1 MVEDLN
7 IVVGGEA
14 GQGVQSV
21 GSVLA
26 RSLLRGGYEIFADQ
40 DFESRIRGGHSFTRV
55 RASKKPV
62 ASALEPIDIL
72 VALNAETIDIHRKQV
87 QPGGI
92 QVYDGAKDGGKPGD
106 GIISINIPFEKLAVD
121 ASGNVLMTNTV
132 AAGATLGLLDYDFE
146 LFASVLRQ
154 EYGRHGDKVV
164 EANIKAGQAG
174 YSYGILNRPAVF
186 KTRLKAGK
194 SSGKM
199 LVTGHEALALGVL
212 AAGCKFVAG
221 YPMTPTTPILEF
233 LADKGREFGL
243 HVIQAEDEISAANMV
258 VGAAYTGVRA
268 MTATSG
274 GGFCLMVEAL
284 SLAGMTETPMVVVLG
299 QRVGPAIGL
308 PTRTEQGELLF
319 ALHAGHGE
327 FPRAILAPANAEE
340 AFWAAIK
347 AFNLAEKY
355 QSPVI
360 ILTDHDLGNSSYTI
374 KRPDLSMVTI
384 DRGDVLTDEEAE
396 KATDYKRYAYSKSG
410 ISPRAFPGQGKA
422 LVVSDSDEHNEHGHI
437 IEDAETRIAMMDK
450 RMRKNAGL
458 QREIR
463 GPIIH
468 HRDNPKYNL
477 IGWGS
482 TLGAIGE
489 AACQLELLGINACVI
504 HLNELWPF
512 PSEALEK
519 ALAGVSKNIVI
530 ENNYTGQLEKLIR
543 SETGIAVDGHI
554 HKYDGRAFT
563 AEYIVS
569 VLEKEMAND

>member
-1 MVEDLN
+1 MADDLN

-26 RSLLRGGYEIFADQ
+26 RSLLHGGYEVFADQ
-40 DFESRIRGGHSFTRV
+40 DFESRIRGGHSFTRI
-55 RASKKPV
+55 RASKTPV
-62 ASALEPIDIL
+62 ASALDPIDIL
-72 VALNAETIDIHRKQV
+72 VALNTETIDIHGRRL
-87 QPGGI
+87 QPGG
-92 QVYDGAKDGGKPGD
+92 VVLYDATKT
-106 GIISINIPFEKLAVD
+106 GIKLRDSKIALDIPIEKIAMD
-121 ASGNVLMTNTV
+121 TSGNVLMANTV
-132 AAGATLGLLDYDFE
+132 AAGATLGLLDYNFE
-146 LFASVLRQ
+146 VFTAVLRN
-154 EYGRHGDKVV
+154 EYGRHGDQVV
-164 EANIKAGQAG
+164 DSNIKAGRAG
-174 YSYGILNRPAVF
+174 YDYGVQYRPEGF
-186 KTRLKAGK
+186 NTRLKAGK
-194 SSGKM
+194 PSGKM
-199 LVTGHEALALGVL
+199 LLTGHEGLALGAL

-243 HVIQAEDEISAANMV
+243 HVVQAEDEISAANMV

-299 QRVGPAIGL
+299 QRSGPAIGL

-327 FPRAILAPANAEE
+327 FPRAILAPADAEG
-340 AFWAAIK
+340 AFWAAVK

-374 KRPDLSMVTI
+374 KKPDLTKVVI
-384 DRGDVLTDEEAE
+384 DRGEILTDEEAE
-396 KATDYKRYAYSKSG
+396 KTTDYERYAFTRSG
-410 ISPRAFPGQGKA
+410 ISPRAFPGQGRA
-422 LVVSDSDEHNEHGHI
+422 LVVADSDEHNEHGHI
-437 IEDAETRIAMMDK
+437 IEDAETRRKMMDK
-450 RMRKNAGL
+450 RMRKNVGL
-458 QREIR
+458 EREIK
-463 GPIIH
+463 GPVIH
-468 HRDNPKYNL
+468 HRKNPKYNL

-482 TLGAIGE
+482 TLGAIRE
-489 AACQLELLGINACVI
+489 AACQLETLGINACVI
-504 HLNELWPF
+504 HFNELWPF
-512 PSEALEK
+512 PAAALGR
-519 ALAGVSKNIVI
+519 ALAGVAKNVVI

-543 SETGIAVDGHI
+543 SETGIEIDGHI

-563 AEYIVS
+563 AEYIVNA
-569 VLEKEMAND
+569 LEKEAV

>member
-1 MVEDLN
+1 MADDL
-7 IVVGGEA
+7 IVLIGGEA

-26 RSLLRGGYEIFADQ
+26 KSLLRGGYEIFVDQ

-55 RASKKPV
+55 RASKHPI
-62 ASALEPIDIL
+62 ASALDPIDIL
-72 VALNAETIDIHRKQV
+72 VALNAQTIDVHRKQL
-87 QPGGI
+87 QPGGTLVFDSAKI
-92 QVYDGAKDGGKPGD
+92 GAKPGD
-106 GIISINIPFEKLAVD
+106 GIITLDIPLEKIALDTSSSA
-121 ASGNVLMTNTV
+121 LMINTV
-132 AAGATLGLLDYDFE
+132 AAGATLGLLDYNFE
-146 LFASVLRQ
+146 LLAEVLKQ

-164 EANIKAGQAG
+164 QDNIKAGQAG
-174 YSYGILNRPAVF
+174 YDFGAQQRPTGF
-186 KTRLKAGK
+186 RLRLKASK
-194 SSGKM
+194 ASGKM
-199 LVTGHEALALGVL
+199 LVTGHEALALGAL

-243 HVIQAEDEISAANMV
+243 HVVQAEDEISAANMV
-258 VGAAYTGVRA
+258 VGAGYTGVRA

-319 ALHAGHGE
+319 AINAGHGE
-327 FPRAILAPANAEE
+327 FPRAVLAPADAEG
-340 AFWAAIK
+340 AFWAAVK

-374 KRPDLSMVTI
+374 KKPDLSKVII
-384 DRGDVLTDEEAE
+384 DRGDILTDEQAE
-396 KATDYKRYAYSKSG
+396 KETDYKRYAFTKSG
-410 ISPRAFPGQGKA
+410 VSPRAFPGQGRA
-422 LVVSDSDEHNEHGHI
+422 LVVADSDEHNESGHI
-437 IEDAETRIAMMDK
+437 IEDAETRTRMMNK
-450 RMRKNAGL
+450 RMHKNVGL
-458 QREIR
+458 EREIK

-468 HRDNPKYNL
+468 HRNNAKFNL

-489 AACQLELLGINACVI
+489 AACQLETLGINACVVHI
-504 HLNELWPF
+504 NEVWPF
-512 PSEALEK
+512 PGEALGK
-519 ALAGVSKNIVI
+519 ALAGVPKNIVI

-543 SETGIAVDGHI
+543 SETGIAVDGRI
-554 HKYDGRAFT
+554 HKYNGRAFT
-563 AEYIVS
+563 AEEIVS
-569 VLEKEMAND
+569 ALEKET

>member
-1 MVEDLN
+1 MADDLN
-7 IVVGGEA
+7 IMIGGEA

-55 RASKKPV
+55 RASKNPV

-72 VALNAETIDIHRKQV
+72 VALNAETIEIHRKALL
-87 QPGGI
+87 PGGTLI
-92 QVYDGAKDGGKPGD
+92 YDGAKTGGKPHD
-106 GIISINIPFEKLAVD
+106 GIISLDIPLEKIALD
-121 ASGNVLMTNTV
+121 TSGNILMTNTV

-146 LFASVLRQ
+146 VMAEVLRQ
-154 EYGRHGDKVV
+154 EYGRHGEKVV
-164 EANIKAGQAG
+164 EDNVKAGKAG
-174 YSYGILNRPAVF
+174 HDYGNQNRPAGF
-186 KTRLKAGK
+186 RLRLKAGK
-194 SSGKM
+194 TSGKM

-233 LADKGREFGL
+233 LADKGREYGL
-243 HVIQAEDEISAANMV
+243 HVVQAEDEISAANMV

-299 QRVGPAIGL
+299 QRSGPAIGL

-319 ALHAGHGE
+319 TINSGHGE
-327 FPRAILAPANAEE
+327 FPRAVLAPTDAES
-340 AFWAAIK
+340 AFWAAVK

-360 ILTDHDLGNSSYTI
+360 ILTDHDLGNSSYTMKI
-374 KRPDLSMVTI
+374 PDLTKVVI
-384 DRGDVLTDEEAE
+384 DRGEILTDEEAK
-396 KATDYKRYAYSKSG
+396 KATDYKRYTFTKTG

-422 LVVSDSDEHNEHGHI
+422 LVVADSDEHNEKGHI
-437 IEDAETRIAMMDK
+437 IEDSETRMKMMDK
-450 RMRKNAGL
+450 RMRKNLGL
-458 QREIR
+458 AKEIK
-463 GPIIH
+463 GPIVH
-468 HRDNPKYNL
+468 HRDQAKFNL

-482 TLGAIGE
+482 TLGAIVE
-489 AACQLELLGINACVI
+489 AGCQLETLGINACVVQLDEI
-504 HLNELWPF
+504 WPF
-512 PSEALEK
+512 PAEALAN
-519 ALAGVSKNIVI
+519 ALAGVAKNIVI

-543 SETGIAVDGHI
+543 SETGIAADGRI

-569 VLEKEMAND
+569 VLEKET